1 MEEHHQAFQRAID
14 GGNHRL
20 GTKAHSA
27 AAAIRAGHAQKP
39 VALLLVGAQGERE
52 RMILGFAERTILVDG
67 MGSGLDRVSTDDVGG
82 LEAEDRLCAGLALIT
97 EPSLP

>member
-1 MEEHHQAFQRAID
+1 
-14 GGNHRL
+14 
-20 GTKAHSA
+20 
-27 AAAIRAGHAQKP
+27 
-39 VALLLVGAQGERE
+39 
-52 RMILGFAERTILVDG
+52 MILGFAERTILVDG